1 MGDAAMCNESHLQ
14 RWAKKKLNRRTFGA
28 GAIAGMAAACAPME
42 DDAVAA
48 ADPKAV
54 SMREVSFPT
63 GEGTLDGEF
72 YTVGDTG
79 RPGVIFWP
87 DIAGIRPAK
96 REMAT
101 RLAKAGYSVLLA
113 NPYYRDVASQQFEDF
128 ASFAA
133 AGGFQK
139 VRPWRSKFTAETK
152 RLDNAA
158 AAGWLMEQAEVD
170 SNRGIGVQGYCMTGG
185 HALYGPWSAD
195 AIAAGA
201 SFHGGGLVT
210 DSDTSPHR
218 ILEDDGHYLI
228 AISQDDDAEAPTHA
242 GILREAGRDT
252 VGAEVEVY
260 PADHGFCVL
269 DSPSYDREQA
279 ERAWSR
285 LLALY
290 SDAL

>member
-1 MGDAAMCNESHLQ
+1 MCNERHLE
-14 RWAKKKLNRRTFGA
+14 RWGKMELNRRTFGA

-42 DDAVAA
+42 DDTMAS
-48 ADPKAV
+48 ADPRAV

-72 YTVGDTG
+72 YTVGDTA

-101 RLAKAGYSVLLA
+101 RLAKAGYAVLLA
-113 NPYYRDVASQQFEDF
+113 NPYYRDVAGQQFEDF

-152 RLDNAA
+152 RRDNAA
-158 AAGWLMEQAEVD
+158 AAGWLMEQAEVAK
-170 SNRGIGVQGYCMTGG
+170 NRGIGVQGYCMTGG
-185 HALYGPWSAD
+185 HALYGPWSED
-195 AIAAGA
+195 WITAGA

-210 DSDTSPHR
+210 DSETSPHR
-218 ILEDDGHYLI
+218 ILQDDAHYLV

-242 GILREAGRDT
+242 GILREAGKDT
-252 VGAEVEVY
+252 AGAEVEVY
-260 PADHGFCVL
+260 AADHGFCVL
-269 DSPSYDREQA
+269 DSPSYNRDEA
-279 ERAWSR
+279 ERAWAR
-285 LLALY
+285 LLATY
-290 SDAL
+290 EEAL